1 MAETTQINKYKQKRS
16 TLSQDT
22 FLYPTQS
29 KLYTKEE
36 FELLD
41 SIYSDGSIGIGLDS
55 AETAREFQKDNFWVR
70 NKQELLALQSNKSSL
85 LNNAGWFTA
94 GMMLTS
100 VAFLIYFQ
108 MNGRE
113 IKQKQDIQ
121 IIFQKSTQVMTDKTA
136 DEAVSR
142 KLESNEI
149 AQSQTNTTPKAANK
163 EFKFELPKFA
173 LFTPK
178 AEVQKPV
185 QEIKPEP
192 VKEVVTESAKA
203 PIQVVEETSTIKHH
217 VVRSGDSLWIIAN
230 KYYSNPSQ
238 ENIKKIMR
246 ANNIRSIYSTL
257 RLGQKLV
264 IPS

>member
-22 FLYPTQS
+22 FLYPTQN

-55 AETAREFQKDNFWVR
+55 ADTAKEFQKDNFWVR
-70 NKQELLALQSNKSSL
+70 NKQELLALQSSKNSY
-85 LNNAGWFTA
+85 LNNIGWFTA

-121 IIFQKSTQVMTDKTA
+121 IVFQKSTQVMTDKTA
-136 DEAVSR
+136 DETVSK
-142 KLESNEI
+142 KLGSNEL
-149 AQSQTNTTPKAANK
+149 AQSQTNTITEPANK
-163 EFKFELPKFA
+163 EFKFEFPKIA
-173 LFTPK
+173 LFSPK
-178 AEVQKPV
+178 VEEQKPI
-185 QEIKPEP
+185 QEIKPQQP
-192 VKEVVTESAKA
+192 VKEVIAESAKA
-203 PIQVVEETSTIKHH
+203 PIQVEETNTVKHH
-217 VVRSGDSLWIIAN
+217 VIGSGDSLWIIAN

-246 ANNIRSIYSTL
+246 ANGIRSVYSTL
-257 RLGQKLV
+257 HLGQKLV